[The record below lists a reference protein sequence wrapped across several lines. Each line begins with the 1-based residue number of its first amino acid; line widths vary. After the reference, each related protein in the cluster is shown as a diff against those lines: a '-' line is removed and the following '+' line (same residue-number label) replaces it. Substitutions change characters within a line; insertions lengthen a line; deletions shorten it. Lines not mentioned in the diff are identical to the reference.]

1 VDMNT
6 EIGKM
11 GETGH
16 ATGPH
21 LHLEIHQNGVPLN
34 PLTVLSQ

>member
-1 VDMNT
+1 MKGQPIALV
-6 EIGKM
+6 

-21 LHLEIHQNGVPLN
+21 LHFELIHDGVYLN
-34 PLTVLSQ
+34 PEFYLAA